1 MSEPLAI
8 LRYAGPPPAGE
19 SRSLLYKCWRAIVW
33 TITATIFLLIVTVRA
48 VLLLAGYVCVLAGM
62 ILLTLGG
69 KRGAAKKLLE
79 WRERAIDHLR
89 LWRDDILRPI
99 RQRRA
104 RRPVPVNVLPS

>member
-1 MSEPLAI
+1 MNASFPI
-8 LRYAGPPPAGE
+8 LSYAGPPPAAE
-19 SRSLLYKCWRAIVW
+19 SRSVLYKCWRALVW
-33 TITATIFLLIVTVRA
+33 TITATIFIIVVTVRA
-48 VLLLAGYVCVLAGM
+48 ALLLAGYVCVLAGM

-89 LWRDDILRPI
+89 LWRDDILRPV

-104 RRPVPVNVLPS
+104 RRVPVNVLPS

>member
-1 MSEPLAI
+1 MNGPLAI
-8 LRYAGPPPAGE
+8 LHYAGPVPAE
-19 SRSLLYKCWRAIVW
+19 SRSLVYKCWRAIVW
-33 TITATIFLLIVTVRA
+33 LITATIFVVIVTVRA
-48 VLLLAGYVCVLAGM
+48 ALLLSGYVCVFTGL

-99 RQRRA
+99 RQRRLA
-104 RRPVPVNVLPS
+104 RAARSMPLS